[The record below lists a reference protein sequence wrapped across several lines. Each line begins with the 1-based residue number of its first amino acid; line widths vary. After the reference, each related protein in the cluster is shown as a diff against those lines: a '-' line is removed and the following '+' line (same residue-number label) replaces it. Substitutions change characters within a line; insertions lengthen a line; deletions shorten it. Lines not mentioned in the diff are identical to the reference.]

1 MIYIYI
7 DVVRYEHL
15 SCLNHGVLRNGEKEK
30 GSCVPFVST
39 GGVLCGC
46 SPRPRLK
53 TIRIPYGIYIIEQGV
68 YVFIRFLLGSA
79 VCLLVQ

>member
-7 DVVRYEHL
+7 DVVRYERL

-30 GSCVPFVST
+30 GSCVPFVSI

-53 TIRIPYGIYIIEQGV
+53 TIRIPYGIHN
-68 YVFIRFLLGSA
+68 
-79 VCLLVQ
+79 